1 MPKPGRYQI
10 FASRTDWR
18 GWLEGHHADQAE
30 LWLAIYKKGC
40 GKTAVTYEEAV
51 EEALCYG
58 WIDGLVHAIDEEKYA
73 VRFTPRKPNSIW
85 SESNKRRVEKLIR
98 EGRMAD
104 PGLQKVAAAHAS
116 GEWEA
121 ATGREDVDTLP
132 PELEQALRAL
142 EGALAGFQ
150 ALPASRRKGLI
161 WWLLD
166 AKRDVTRAKR
176 LQAIVDEAVEKS
188 RTPRVPAE

>member
-10 FASRTDWR
+10 FASRTEWR
-18 GWLEGHHADQAE
+18 GWLEGHLADQAE
-30 LWLAIYKKGC
+30 LWLAIYKKGS

-58 WIDGLVHAIDEEKYA
+58 WIDGLTHAIDEEKYA

-98 EGRMAD
+98 EGRMAE
-104 PGLQKVAAAHAS
+104 PGLQKVAAAQAS

-121 ATGREDVDTLP
+121 ATRREDVDTLP
-132 PELEQALRAL
+132 PELEQALRAQ

-161 WWLLD
+161 WWLSD

-176 LQAIVDEAVEKS
+176 LQAIIDEALEKS
-188 RTPRVPAE
+188 RTPRVPAG